1 MTSRLSKFEEFAR
14 LARHDG
20 VDVRPTLLRVL
31 ADFYVQTPTHTPEEE
46 QHFVALAL
54 RLIEEVDE
62 QTLAAVARRLATYH
76 ATPPAVLEKLGI
88 VLATAPMHEP
98 QAEPPAIET
107 QAEPPAAASAPPARA
122 QAGISEDDRA
132 AAARFSEMFFRAASE
147 ARRAMLRE
155 LDALASAPPRA
166 IPAQDAAAATQR
178 LEAAALRG
186 RPFEFVLEL
195 ERVLAVPRGLAEAI
209 IKDASGEPMLVAA
222 KAVAMPIEVVQRI
235 LLLVNPLIGS
245 SVRRVFELSALYE
258 ELPAQAALRLVMLW
272 RHAAPPRPAEHQA
285 VERAQPWR
293 DPRDATASPAPSA
306 QAPHTA
312 QRAS

>member
-46 QHFVALAL
+46 QHFIALAL

-76 ATPPAVLEKLGI
+76 ATPPVVLEKLGI
-88 VLATAPMHEP
+88 VLATTPMHEP
-98 QAEPPAIET
+98 QAEPPDLET
-107 QAEPPAAASAPPARA
+107 QAEPPASAPPARA

-132 AAARFSEMFFRAASE
+132 AAARFSEMFFGAASE

-166 IPAQDAAAATQR
+166 IPAQDAVAATQR

-195 ERVLAVPRGLAEAI
+195 ERVLAIPRGLAEAI

-258 ELPAQAALRLVMLW
+258 ELPAQAALRLVTLW

-293 DPRDATASPAPSA
+293 DPRDASASPAPSA
-306 QAPHTA
+306 QTPHTA

>member
-62 QTLAAVARRLATYH
+62 RTLAAVARRLATYH

-88 VLATAPMHEP
+88 VLAATSLDER
-98 QAEPPAIET
+98 QAG
-107 QAEPPAAASAPPARA
+107 PPAAEPPARA

-147 ARRAMLRE
+147 ERRAMLYE

-195 ERVLAVPRGLAEAI
+195 ERVLAIPRALAEAI

-258 ELPAQAALRLVMLW
+258 ELPAQAALRLVTLW
-272 RHAAPPRPAEHQA
+272 RHAAPPRPADHQA
-285 VERAQPWR
+285 VERAQTWR
-293 DPRDATASPAPSA
+293 DPRDATASPAPA
-306 QAPHTA
+306 TQGPRTT